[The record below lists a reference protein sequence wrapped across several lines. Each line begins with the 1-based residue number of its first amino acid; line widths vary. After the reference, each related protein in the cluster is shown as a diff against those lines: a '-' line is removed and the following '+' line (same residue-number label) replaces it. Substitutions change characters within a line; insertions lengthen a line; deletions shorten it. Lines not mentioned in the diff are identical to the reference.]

1 MAFERGEYCVFEPL
15 YFLQRN
21 ILFSVTNPAVVYS
34 SPQLSISRLPPT
46 AAAFI
51 LFSPIVV
58 SPAVE
63 YCFFVS
69 CKLFHFW
76 DGGCARILGSHTQLQ
91 LVCFPIFQYLGLLRI
106 LSPPDWMLT
115 YILLDLV
122 VSNTN
127 NILWPFIII
136 LFVLFYINSLIP
148 SLSLY

>member
-15 YFLQRN
+15 SFLQRN

-46 AAAFI
+46 AAASFI
-51 LFSPIVV
+51 LFSSVVV

-127 NILWPFIII
+127 NIYYSGLLLLFNLSYFI
-136 LFVLFYINSLIP
+136 
-148 SLSLY
+148 